1 MRRFAIAILLVGVWV
16 AITILGDL
24 ALAGHG
30 SLTTLVSQ
38 QITLAT
44 PAAALFLWLVARHF
58 GWRDIGLNGARPAR
72 SILLLW
78 PIGVYIAF
86 FAGVANANHPAA
98 LPAIGF
104 VAINTLFVGVSEELA
119 FRGVLW
125 GGARQALPFWPAVL
139 LISALF
145 GGVHLLNAF
154 ITGDIV
160 AAGIQTLN
168 ACLSGFGYLAM
179 RIRTR
184 SLFPIMI
191 GHWLWD
197 LSVFI
202 SSPAPGQPVPNPL
215 PWFSGVLL
223 VTPIALYGLWL
234 LRKPEFRLTTD
245 EAP

>member
-1 MRRFAIAILLVGVWV
+1 MRRLAIAVLVVGVWL

-30 SLTTLVSQ
+30 SLATLVGQ
-38 QITLAT
+38 QFTLAT
-44 PAAALFLWLVARHF
+44 PAAALFLWLAARHF
-58 GWRDIGLNGARPAR
+58 GWRDIGLNGARPAQ

-86 FAGVANANHPAA
+86 FAGVANVNHPAG

-104 VAINTLFVGVSEELA
+104 AAINTLFVGVSEELA

-125 GGARQALPFWPAVL
+125 GGARQALPFWPGVL
-139 LISALF
+139 LVSALF

-160 AAGIQTLN
+160 AAGIQALT

-197 LSVFI
+197 LAVFI
-202 SSPAPGQPVPNPL
+202 STPAPGQPVPNPL
-215 PWFSGVLL
+215 PWFSGALL

-234 LRKPEFRLTTD
+234 LRKPEFRLTRD
-245 EAP
+245 D

>member
-1 MRRFAIAILLVGVWV
+1 VRRFAIAILVVGVWL

-24 ALAGHG
+24 ALVGHG
-30 SLTTLVSQ
+30 ALATLVSQ

-44 PAAALFLWLVARHF
+44 PAAALFLWLAARHL

-86 FAGVANANHPAA
+86 FAGVANVNHPAA

-104 VAINTLFVGVSEELA
+104 VAINTFFVGVSEELA

-125 GGARQALPFWPAVL
+125 GGARQALPFWPGL
-139 LISALF
+139 LLVSALF
-145 GGVHLLNAF
+145 GSVHLLNAL
-154 ITGDIV
+154 ITGDLV
-160 AAGIQTLN
+160 AAGIQALN

-197 LSVFI
+197 LAVFI
-202 SSPAPGQPVPNPL
+202 STPAPGQPAPNPL
-215 PWFSGVLL
+215 PWYSGAVL
-223 VTPIALYGLWL
+223 VAPIALYGLWL
-234 LRKPEFRLTTD
+234 LRKREFRVISD
-245 EAP
+245 D